1 VRKLIFTEQFIREG
15 STVVA
20 YCPELDVSS
29 CGATLAQARANLR
42 TAIRLFLEEAARMG
56 TLADIL
62 TEAGYD
68 LTEEVLSS
76 PVVAITQQ
84 TMSLERVPA

>member
-29 CGATLAQARANLR
+29 CGATLAQARASLR